1 MEYNIIDYM
10 KKTMANITLYE
21 LSKLK
26 HQQKIMTKE
35 LHVVP
40 ITSLPTAVASHNMGR
55 PPTNTIN
62 KIDPNDIALI
72 GGRSRSH
79 TPPFLLTY
87 EIFNKNVHNCLVDSG
102 ASTNILPRSICAKL
116 NVQPQKSAVCIVQLD

>member
-1 MEYNIIDYM
+1 M
-10 KKTMANITLYE
+10 
-21 LSKLK
+21 
-26 HQQKIMTKE
+26 KE
-35 LHVVP
+35 LHALLIAP
-40 ITSLPTAVASHNMGR
+40 LPAAVLSQASHNMGR
-55 PPTNTIN
+55 PPTNAIN

-102 ASTNILPRSICAKL
+102 ASSNIYPNLYVPS
-116 NVQPQKSAVCIVQLD
+116 